1 MGTTAGPTTVTAATG
16 DLLFANGL
24 FLGTGARDAGPN
36 GVYVTTNGTAWCC
49 NFAGTSI
56 GGSYGAGLAYGQGTY
71 LWVLQNIP
79 QFTSWPYLYTSG
91 NGTTWVTRFLPMT
104 VFPGNPNYAYYE
116 SMKGKALGAAFGNGT
131 FVVVGEAGYIIQSG
145 NIGGTPL
152 ILQEPAD
159 RGAVAGNPASFSIN
173 VSGAQP
179 LAYQWFHS
187 GAAITDA
194 TNATVTIAHVTPGD
208 IGGYQVVVTN
218 SFGSVTSRVAQLTV
232 SFLDIKM
239 YAGIEILGIAGRT
252 YRIEGTA
259 ATGPVNWQ
267 TLTNLIL
274 PSSPYTWID
283 PGSPAAGARLYRA
296 AELP

>member
-1 MGTTAGPTTVTAATG
+1 
-16 DLLFANGL
+16 
-24 FLGTGARDAGPN
+24 
-36 GVYVTTNGTAWCC
+36 
-49 NFAGTSI
+49 
-56 GGSYGAGLAYGQGTY
+56 
-71 LWVLQNIP
+71 
-79 QFTSWPYLYTSG
+79 
-91 NGTTWVTRFLPMT
+91 
-104 VFPGNPNYAYYE
+104 
-116 SMKGKALGAAFGNGT
+116 MKGKVLGAAFGNGT
-131 FVVVGEAGYIIQSG
+131 FIAVGEAGYIVQSG

-159 RGAVAGNPASFSIN
+159 REAVAGNPASFSIN

-232 SFLDIKM
+232 SLLDIKM
-239 YAGIEILGIAGRT
+239 YAGIEILGVAGRT

-267 TLTNLIL
+267 TLTNLVL
-274 PSSPYTWID
+274 PTSPYIWID
-283 PGSPAAGARLYRA
+283 LGSPAAGAQIYRA
-296 AELP
+296 TELP